1 MKLKRQTVDL
11 RSFLGREVPVGE
23 LSIDLR
29 QRVRHAL
36 AGHGDLQE
44 ITGAVVRELL
54 DRGLLVRAGVVREGS
69 DRIAVYSLP
78 RSQRVFD
85 LRPLLGVRD
94 VEASPGPGPASG
106 TPAGVSRP
114 ERVRVPSAP
123 PLEPR
128 TDDDSSARLVPID
141 AIRRTLERDWVSHG
155 LDASLEGLL
164 EQLSEGLGDERLEL
178 RLWTDRLGMLLDD
191 GVRWRAYSADTGEGA
206 ELRYLLTRSGEEPVL
221 FEERIWLAI
230 RISDDVVAAVGV
242 DPATQPADVETASRT
257 VEALLLAYRR
267 SQQRVYTDPL
277 TGLNNRG
284 FFESQLAVELERARR
299 SAQSLA
305 LLFVDLDHFKRVN
318 DSEGHEVGDLVL
330 QHVSRLMVQ
339 HLRRIDQVFRW
350 GGEEF
355 ALLLP
360 GTKGAEALH
369 TAERLRAVI
378 ESTPLAMGPGHEVGC
393 TVSIGIAL
401 APDHAEGGERA
412 LLRHADQ
419 ALYSAKAAGR
429 NRVVV
434 YTPDSD

>member
-1 MKLKRQTVDL
+1 MKLRRQTVDL
-11 RSFLGREVPVGE
+11 RSFLGHEVPLGD

-36 AGHGDLQE
+36 AGRGDLQE
-44 ITGAVVRELL
+44 ITAAVVRELL

-94 VEASPGPGPASG
+94 GKASPVAGPVSA
-106 TPAGVSRP
+106 PAGVSRP
-114 ERVRVPSAP
+114 ERVGVPAAP

-128 TDDDSSARLVPID
+128 SDDDSGARLVPID

-164 EQLSEGLGDERLEL
+164 EQLSEGLEDERLEL

-206 ELRYLLTRSGEEPVL
+206 ELRYLLARSGEEPVL
-221 FEERIWLAI
+221 FEDRLWLAI
-230 RISDDVVAAVGV
+230 RISDDVIAAVGV
-242 DPATQPADVETASRT
+242 DPSTPVADAHTASRT

-299 SAQSLA
+299 SSQSLA
-305 LLFVDLDHFKRVN
+305 LLFIDLDHFKRVN
-318 DSEGHEVGDLVL
+318 DGEGHEVGDLVL

-360 GTKGAEALH
+360 GTKGEEALH

-401 APDHAEGGERA
+401 APEHAEGGERA

-419 ALYSAKAAGR
+419 ALYAAKAAGR
-429 NRVVV
+429 NRVMV
-434 YTPDSD
+434 YTPESD

>member
-1 MKLKRQTVDL
+1 MKLKRQTVDF
-11 RSFLGREVPVGE
+11 RSFLAHEVPLGE
-23 LSIDLR
+23 LSLDLR

-44 ITGAVVRELL
+44 LTGAVVRELL
-54 DRGLLVRAGVVREGS
+54 DRGLFHKAGIVREGS

-78 RSQRVFD
+78 RSRRVFD
-85 LRPLLGVRD
+85 LRPLLGLQVGDGFDRSD
-94 VEASPGPGPASG
+94 GAEPS
-106 TPAGVSRP
+106 AGVSRAEAEP
-114 ERVRVPSAP
+114 EIPASPLAPSTEDP
-123 PLEPR
+123 
-128 TDDDSSARLVPID
+128 TSARLVPID

-164 EQLSEGLGDERLEL
+164 EQLSDGVADDRLQL
-178 RLWTDRLGMLLDD
+178 RLWVDRLGMLLED
-191 GVRWRAYSADTGEGA
+191 GVRWRVYTADAGQGA
-206 ELRYLLTRSGEEPVL
+206 ELRHLLSRAGDAPVL
-221 FEERIWLAI
+221 FEGLLWLAI
-230 RISDDVVAAVGV
+230 RTADDVVAALAV
-242 DPATQPADVETASRT
+242 DPGTPLGDAESAART

-299 SAQSLA
+299 SAQPLA
-305 LLFVDLDHFKRVN
+305 LLFVDIDHFKRVN
-318 DSEGHEVGDLVL
+318 DEHGHEVGDLLL
-330 QHVSRLMVQ
+330 QQISRLMMQ

-360 GTKGAEALH
+360 GTRQVEAQQ
-369 TAERLRAVI
+369 TAERLRSVI
-378 ESTPLAMGPGHEVGC
+378 ERTPLILGPGTEVGC
-393 TVSIGIAL
+393 TISIGIAL
-401 APDHAEGGERA
+401 APEHAEGGERA

-419 ALYSAKAAGR
+419 ALYTAKSDGR

-434 YTPDSD
+434 YSPPAA